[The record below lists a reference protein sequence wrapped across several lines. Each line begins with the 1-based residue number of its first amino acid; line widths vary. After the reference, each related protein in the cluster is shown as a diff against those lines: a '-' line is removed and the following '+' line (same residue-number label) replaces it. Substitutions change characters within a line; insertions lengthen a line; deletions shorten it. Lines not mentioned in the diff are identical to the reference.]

1 MSILRK
7 KEEKEEQKDAPMFT
21 NPISQIFSPGNDASP
36 VTQID
41 AQKLINEW
49 LSKQHINMKTNL
61 TQNQVNS
68 ICILASLGKQFKIK
82 PLNDLIHNFLM
93 FMISKD
99 NKSAEQLVQILAN
112 RGLIDKSDFDLVS
125 KFSK

>member
-1 MSILRK
+1 MSIIK
-7 KEEKEEQKDAPMFT
+7 KKNQNEEKESKPVFT

-61 TQNQVNS
+61 SQNQVNS

-82 PLNDLIHNFLM
+82 PLNDLIHNYLM

-112 RGLIDKSDFDLVS
+112 RGLLDKADFDLVS